1 MNRIKLANLLILPF
15 IFSLLNGDED
25 YGAIGTSRPGAA
37 NPTSSVPIGLYQFEI
52 GLNSD
57 MNDIFTYPLIFRTG
71 IFSKTEIQVGYSD
84 NISIGILYGSFNI
97 AKSLEQSIIFS
108 TSLSESN
115 NEISA
120 IDLYLP
126 FSLSTSFPIWGQIAG
141 SFPFQEAESTSFS
154 YALGTGNTFTDKIN
168 WFIEYYGDVT
178 TSEQGVDTGGTYLLN
193 QTMQLDF
200 SFGTSLTNTESR
212 FVELGFSF
220 RIPK

>member
-1 MNRIKLANLLILPF
+1 MTFGKPIIFLILS
-15 IFSLLNGDED
+15 ISLALSDEFGPI
-25 YGAIGTSRPGAA
+25 GAGRPGMA
-37 NPTSSVPIGLYQFEI
+37 NPTTSVPVGLYQFEM

-57 MNDIFTYPLIFRTG
+57 MNDMFSYPLFFRTG

-97 AKSLEQSIIFS
+97 AESLEQSIIFS

-168 WFIEYYGDVT
+168 WFIEFYGDVT
-178 TSEQGVDTGGTYLLN
+178 INEQGIDTGGTYLLN

-200 SFGTSLTNTESR
+200 SFGTSLTNTESK